1 MRRCERGRRLAR
13 CGNRGRAGRVG
24 LGGRDLSALGPRTR
38 TLENQIVPLPR
49 AIVLGGRPAI
59 RRDAKCHAPA
69 HTGLVP
75 GVACAGKKRV
85 GESRPRVDDVTA
97 ESRACDQSALLQ
109 HLQVIRNVSRRPAE
123 AAGQGRGV
131 TSLADL
137 LEYHRARRTDQLPHG
152 LAGAVFRPEEQT
164 QRHGMDRSALLA
176 PPRRRER
183 GARGMPTVSG
193 EAHHLRQ
200 SGCPPSAS

>member
-1 MRRCERGRRLAR
+1 V
-13 CGNRGRAGRVG
+13 RAESG
-24 LGGRDLSALGPRTR
+24 SADETFPLLRTS
-38 TLENQIVPLPR
+38 TLENQIAPLPR

-97 ESRACDQSALLQ
+97 ESRGCDQSALLQ

-152 LAGAVFRPEEQT
+152 LAGAVFRPEEQPNAT
-164 QRHGMDRSALLA
+164 GWIDQRCWLPLDEESVGPEECRRYQAKPTTSGNPVALRLQVDEQCA
-176 PPRRRER
+176 
-183 GARGMPTVSG
+183 GA
-193 EAHHLRQ
+193 A
-200 SGCPPSAS
+200 